1 MKTTIQELQILR
13 EDLNLLLGE
22 TFDARITKI
31 INLVK
36 VIKPE
41 VKKKIVKAGRKLKCE
56 ITEAGRTTEL
66 FFENDTQADKFLIL
80 KQKERAK
87 RINLFCKAEG
97 IYAPSYSYGDDV
109 KYHKDCLK
117 YSEILK
123 NAGLDF
129 TVKITTL

>member
-1 MKTTIQELQILR
+1 MKTTIQELQVLR
-13 EDLNLLLGE
+13 EDLNLLFGE

-41 VKKKIVKAGRKLKCE
+41 IKKKIVKAGRKLKLE
-56 ITEAGRTTEL
+56 ITEAGRTTEI
-66 FFENDTQADKFLIL
+66 FFENDTQADTFLKL

-87 RINLFCKAEG
+87 CIDLFLKAQG
-97 IYAPSYSYGDDV
+97 LYPPLYHYGKQAD
-109 KYHKDCLK
+109 YQKDCLK
-117 YSEILK
+117 YTEILK

-129 TVKITTL
+129 TVKIATL